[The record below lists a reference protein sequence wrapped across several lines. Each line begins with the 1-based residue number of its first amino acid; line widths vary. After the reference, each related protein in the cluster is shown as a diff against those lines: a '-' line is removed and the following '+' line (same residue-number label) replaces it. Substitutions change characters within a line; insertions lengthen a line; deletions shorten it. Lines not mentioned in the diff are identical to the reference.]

1 MHLGRFVFAFAAVA
15 TLFAL
20 SPNSLR
26 ASTETREYTVLVNG
40 KECGHSTIVIVDSDD
55 GKTYMKG
62 TVTVKVPGIV
72 FPYSFTNETQ
82 EWWLKDRLTNLS
94 AVSTEN
100 GKKTEVSAKAE
111 VDRVLVAVNGQTR
124 AVTWEIWT
132 ASFWKLADRR
142 FHNKEVAILEPD
154 TGKDMVG
161 KLEYVGKENLKVGT
175 QTEECFRFR
184 VTGVPSPTDLWFDRH
199 HRLVRQEFTESGQ
212 RMIVQLMSRK
222 N

>member
-1 MHLGRFVFAFAAVA
+1 MALGRFILAFAFAAMA
-15 TLFAL
+15 HSLM
-20 SPNSLR
+20 SNSLR

-62 TVTVKVPGIV
+62 TVTVKVPGVV
-72 FPYSFTNETQ
+72 FPYSFTSETQ

-161 KLEYVGKENLKVGT
+161 KLEYVGSEKKKVGT
-175 QTEECFRFR
+175 QVEDCYHFRL
-184 VTGVPSPTDLWFDRH
+184 TGIPSPTDLWFDRH
-199 HRLVRQEFTESGQ
+199 HRLVRQEFTESNQ
-212 RMIVQLMSRK
+212 RTIVQLMSRK